1 MTNHLE
7 PALHARVIVPAI
19 LLSLFLGAPRPTLG
33 QTLEGRW
40 LLDFDRD
47 DGRIQLTIRRSSS
60 HGNWNNSSS
69 YSLADF
75 RGLSRPSGTA
85 RTPAHFEMAR
95 DAGTIRF
102 DGELDESGGSGRFQ
116 FAANPEFDRYWR
128 ALGYS
133 GLGTD
138 EFYSFTMHD
147 VSRRFLDDLRSLGYE
162 RLPAERLI
170 AMRIHGASPEF
181 IRELKALGYDRIPVE
196 QFVNMRIHGA
206 GPEFI
211 RELKAIGYERL
222 PVEGLVNMR
231 IHGANP
237 EFVREMK
244 DLGYERLPVE
254 ELLNMR
260 IHGVTPDFVRKLQ
273 ELGYWHVPVEEL
285 VNMKIHGRT

>member
-1 MTNHLE
+1 MTNHRKSAL
-7 PALHARVIVPAI
+7 PARGIVPAI
-19 LLSLFLGAPRPTLG
+19 LLSLFLGVPRPAPG

-40 LLDFDRD
+40 LLDFDGD

-75 RGLSRPSGTA
+75 RGLSRPSGTVQK
-85 RTPAHFEMAR
+85 PVHFEMAR

-147 VSRRFLDDLRSLGYE
+147 VSRKFLDDLRSLGYE

-181 IRELKALGYDRIPVE
+181 IRELKALGY
-196 QFVNMRIHGA
+196 
-206 GPEFI
+206 
-211 RELKAIGYERL
+211 ERL
-222 PVEGLVNMR
+222 PVEAL
-231 IHGANP
+231 I
-237 EFVREMK
+237 
-244 DLGYERLPVE
+244 
-254 ELLNMR
+254 NMR
-260 IHGVTPDFVRKLQ
+260 IHGVSPDFIRKLQ
-273 ELGYWHVPVEEL
+273 ELGYRHVPVEEL
-285 VNMKIHGRT
+285 VNMRIHGVTIDYVKKMKERYNGVTVDELVNMKIHGRD